1 MRKNIF
7 SSVIS
12 ITNGLHR
19 DNRIEREFQALLSK
33 LKLEPTASNAVFKVN
48 YKKAFNSKKEYY
60 QRLIFNESEGT
71 LADFASHFPE
81 NSTLS
86 LHDALPIFLH
96 NKLDKHAKD
105 ISKYIAKREIPED
118 LNDDTYYIINYLK
131 VSIIRLYA
139 ELQEQYGQF
148 SNSTLYTIP
157 EIAEKYFDDSNFN
170 TDLIQKAHTP
180 KEVTVKPTTKPQR
193 KTKTSFGYKNRD
205 TAKLLSVLNQ
215 LQLKIDLLQNKNTVE
230 ELHKLL
236 LAGDYTQI
244 NSKIYIECETTQFS
258 YIVSKLKPFFLNFH
272 PTSIERSEKF
282 LSKTGTVFKAN
293 NLHKNRIDNPKG
305 KDEIDNR
312 LFIGFGYNDIPGSIL
327 NSSVSKRSPTL
338 IENLSVDMLSS
349 TEASTL
355 KL

>member
-12 ITNGLHR
+12 ITHGLHR

-33 LKLEPTASNAVFKVN
+33 LKLAPIASNAVFTVN
-48 YKKAFNSKKEYY
+48 YKKPLNSKKEYY

-71 LADFASHFPE
+71 LADFASHFPQNATIPE
-81 NSTLS
+81 
-86 LHDALPIFLH
+86 HKFCYAILH

-105 ISKYIAKREIPED
+105 ISQYIAQREIPED

-180 KEVTVKPTTKPQR
+180 KEVTVKPTAKPLR
-193 KTKTSFGYKNRD
+193 KPKTSFGFRGKD
-205 TAKLLSVLNQ
+205 ESDLFKILEK
-215 LQLKIDLLQNKNTVE
+215 LQLKIDLLENRTSTKQLLQILTTDDFTALDFNIYFDANTTAIRY
-230 ELHKLL
+230 LF
-236 LAGDYTQI
+236 D
-244 NSKIYIECETTQFS
+244 
-258 YIVSKLKPFFLNFH
+258 KLKPQFANLKL
-272 PTSIERSEKF
+272 SEIERSNKFYTKNDFQLTAQNLSSSKQYMFKEKE
-282 LSKTGTVFKAN
+282 T
-293 NLHKNRIDNPKG
+293 IDNIFKQ
-305 KDEIDNR
+305 
-312 LFIGFGYNDIPGSIL
+312 
-327 NSSVSKRSPTL
+327 
-338 IENLSVDMLSS
+338 MQ
-349 TEASTL
+349 
-355 KL
+355 